1 MSNSVRKKND
11 SVKWYHSLSGRA
23 ILLIVVL
30 SLVVGI
36 STLALAQI
44 SFSEAILYDI
54 RAHSVTLAKA
64 ELSCMDSEIVNAKT
78 REILDLYDSLP
89 DEVIESEQDDEYK
102 KNFEPVVDVTFN
114 GLKQAMWDMQH
125 KLGLRNAFIV
135 ALDEETNRMI
145 YLIDADMREASFCYP
160 GTWDHYSEEE
170 IHDLVHGVE
179 PDGLM
184 KRLGL
189 DTSYQATIT
198 NLEQF
203 GLRCT
208 AGVNMYITDRYTV
221 MLCLDETLDYMTVLS
236 RLFNIRFT
244 FLMIFVVALAALITY
259 FVIKKKITKPLG
271 MMVDAAKKYDED
283 KKNGIS
289 TPNRFSEIDINTSDE
304 IGELVASMK
313 AMEQGLITY
322 EENLKEVTAERER
335 INTELDLATRIQ
347 KDSLPSIF
355 PPFPERDD
363 FDIYATMDPAKEV
376 GGDFYDFL
384 MIDDDHLGL
393 VIADVSGK
401 GVPAALL
408 MMVSKTILE
417 NTMRRY
423 ESPAEVLQAANNM
436 ICSNN
441 AEEMFVTVWLGILE
455 ISTGRLTASNAG
467 HEKPVII
474 SADGKVELINDKHG
488 FVLGVIEDMI
498 YTDYEL
504 TLNPGDKIFVY
515 TDGVVEATDSDNNL
529 FGTERMLEAIEEN
542 PTAKPNE
549 VIANVRAAVD
559 RFVGDA
565 EQFDDIT
572 MLCVRLEDSR
582 D

>member
-189 DTSYQATIT
+189 TEAEL
-198 NLEQF
+198 LERSNSADF
-203 GLRCT
+203 
-208 AGVNMYITDRYTV
+208 
-221 MLCLDETLDYMTVLS
+221 
-236 RLFNIRFT
+236 
-244 FLMIFVVALAALITY
+244 
-259 FVIKKKITKPLG
+259 IK
-271 MMVDAAKKYDED
+271 
-283 KKNGIS
+283 
-289 TPNRFSEIDINTSDE
+289 RTSDSTT
-304 IGELVASMK
+304 GH
-313 AMEQGLITY
+313 
-322 EENLKEVTAERER
+322 
-335 INTELDLATRIQ
+335 
-347 KDSLPSIF
+347 
-355 PPFPERDD
+355 
-363 FDIYATMDPAKEV
+363 ATML
-376 GGDFYDFL
+376 F
-384 MIDDDHLGL
+384 
-393 VIADVSGK
+393 
-401 GVPAALL
+401 
-408 MMVSKTILE
+408 
-417 NTMRRY
+417 
-423 ESPAEVLQAANNM
+423 
-436 ICSNN
+436 
-441 AEEMFVTVWLGILE
+441 
-455 ISTGRLTASNAG
+455 TAPM
-467 HEKPVII
+467 H
-474 SADGKVELINDKHG
+474 
-488 FVLGVIEDMI
+488 
-498 YTDYEL
+498 
-504 TLNPGDKIFVY
+504 
-515 TDGVVEATDSDNNL
+515 
-529 FGTERMLEAIEEN
+529 
-542 PTAKPNE
+542 
-549 VIANVRAAVD
+549 
-559 RFVGDA
+559 
-565 EQFDDIT
+565 
-572 MLCVRLEDSR
+572 
-582 D
+582 